1 MRRSWKKVI
10 FTKNDNLI
18 FNSALK
24 IIDTHKIHIISLNQ
38 KIGNLEQE
46 KYNIAKQKDQTIDI
60 LSKELN
66 KGININYL
74 RNVVISF
81 LTSKEESV
89 RIKANHL

>member
-1 MRRSWKKVI
+1 MRKIKITCI
-10 FTKNDNLI
+10 FI
-18 FNSALK
+18 IALK
-24 IIDTHKIHIISLNQ
+24 IIDPHKLHISNLNQ

-66 KGININYL
+66 KGVNINYL
-74 RNVVISF
+74 RNVLISF

-89 RIKANHL
+89 S

>member
-1 MRRSWKKVI
+1 MKV
-10 FTKNDNLI
+10 
-18 FNSALK
+18 
-24 IIDTHKIHIISLNQ
+24 IDTHKVHISNLNQ

-66 KGININYL
+66 KGVNINYL
-74 RNVVISF
+74 RNVLISF

-89 RIKANHL
+89 RFII

>member
-1 MRRSWKKVI
+1 
-10 FTKNDNLI
+10 
-18 FNSALK
+18 LK
-24 IIDTHKIHIISLNQ
+24 IIDTHKIHIVSLNQ

-89 RIKANHL
+89 RIKAYL

>member
-89 RIKANHL
+89 RIKAYHL

>member
-1 MRRSWKKVI
+1 M
-10 FTKNDNLI
+10 
-18 FNSALK
+18 K
-24 IIDTHKIHIISLNQ
+24 IIDTHKIHIVSLNQ

-89 RIKANHL
+89 RIKAYL